1 MVAALVLVGS
11 GMRIYNQAAL
21 RPMPRCGAEWFL
33 RGELPSQLLSKH
45 RPKTWHWTREIVTA
59 PATGLTNGYARA
71 RGMGL
76 CTTGSLTIA
85 FLPSKQA
92 TSGTTVGHIF
102 LTRGRPGLKGIGAQ
116 ALGLHESRHVDQWT
130 VLTLAAGP
138 LALPVLY
145 TVDEIFFPGS
155 RNHFE
160 RDAGLAD
167 GGYDQPASFGPKPVW
182 PGVAVLG
189 ALVLLLAR
197 RRVRWLSRVARA
209 GRAGGRRTEPGR
221 CPLHSR
227 GWFREPS
234 PH

>member
-1 MVAALVLVGS
+1 MAVIATLVLVGT

-33 RGELPSQLLSKH
+33 RGELPAQRLTKDQSH
-45 RPKTWHWTREIVTA
+45 VWHWARNIVTA
-59 PATGLTNGYARA
+59 PATGLTDGYARA
-71 RGMGL
+71 RDMGL

-116 ALGLHESRHVDQWT
+116 ALALHESRHVDQWT
-130 VLTLAAGP
+130 VLTLAGGP

-145 TVDEIFFPGS
+145 TVDETFFPGA

-160 RDAGLAD
+160 RGAGLVD

-182 PGVAVLG
+182 AGVVLLG
-189 ALVLLLAR
+189 LLLLLLAR

-209 GRAGGRRTEPGR
+209 GRTGASRAEPGR
-221 CPLHSR
+221 CAVHTR
-227 GWFREPS
+227 GWFRVA
-234 PH
+234 